1 MFNEVIQ
8 KIKAMFGI
16 GSVQQSEEERAAE
29 LSRTVAKR
37 EVDAMLEKESIHS
50 NKSREEI
57 GELISTVHFAVNA
70 NEDEAEHFEGGII
83 PWIGIETR
91 EVEKEGLIEP
101 DEIVVR
107 TSSAIVLIDYPLD
120 NPVELAIVSDEQGF
134 SRWQLID
141 AIGKKYEEI
150 YVEEEESASTTTIP
164 MAERKIMNR
173 NQTDGNYG
181 IWGHDLSDLALSLI
195 EVRRNAA
202 GKLVLW
208 LGMES

>member
-57 GELISTVHFAVNA
+57 GELISSVHFAVNA

-173 NQTDGNYG
+173 NQTDMG
-181 IWGHDLSDLALSLI
+181 I
-195 EVRRNAA
+195 
-202 GKLVLW
+202 
-208 LGMES
+208 MEFGDTI